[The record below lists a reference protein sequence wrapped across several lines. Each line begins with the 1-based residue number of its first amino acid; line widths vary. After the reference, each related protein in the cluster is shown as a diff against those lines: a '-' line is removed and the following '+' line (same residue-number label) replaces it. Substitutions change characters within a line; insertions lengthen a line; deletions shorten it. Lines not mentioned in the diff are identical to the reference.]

1 MGKQTG
7 PERRNVISGE
17 RMRKVTE
24 IISSQTNRW
33 DGIAI
38 FSVEP
43 IGTGTQLIYPLK
55 PKRKGTTITFNC
67 LARNGD
73 AGYIFWGDAR
83 NGNKIYCLIE
93 ERKGRER
100 KVKSCSRDERSRDR
114 KWITICEPKVTGTLN
129 GFEFGNRK
137 EREPE
142 MFRDASRIRFCVPHP
157 EGKTGGASRRPT
169 ENASRGPVRPAVPP
183 KMRPASRFSK

>member
-1 MGKQTG
+1 MRRSGTDASRRKWVPG
-7 PERRNVISGE
+7 PV
-17 RMRKVTE
+17 
-24 IISSQTNRW
+24 SSRFR
-33 DGIAI
+33 DAAGR
-38 FSVEP
+38 VRP
-43 IGTGTQLIYPLK
+43 GVPLK
-55 PKRKGTTITFNC
+55 MGPASRRSRG
-67 LARNGD
+67 RD
-73 AGYIFWGDAR
+73 AGTRPVPLRPGPAKHLCFQLSRKERGRRLYLLGDAR

-157 EGKTGGASRRPT
+157 EGKTGGASRRK
-169 ENASRGPVRPAVPP
+169 RVP
-183 KMRPASRFSK
+183 FSKLTS